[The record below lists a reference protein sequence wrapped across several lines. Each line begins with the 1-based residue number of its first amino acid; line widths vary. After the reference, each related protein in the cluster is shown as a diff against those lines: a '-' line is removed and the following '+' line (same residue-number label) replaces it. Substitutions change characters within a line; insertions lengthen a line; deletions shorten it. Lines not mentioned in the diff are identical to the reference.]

1 MFWLESYGCVAF
13 GVGSKRRSIELVTGA
28 GTACVPCAP
37 KSNGAS
43 IGIGVNVGTSSSEGG
58 SPHASDA
65 ITDNAETTT
74 VGNNHFEY
82 SVLNVP
88 PDLDTR
94 AEFGPLNLHRIS

>member
-1 MFWLESYGCVAF
+1 MFWLESYGCVAL
-13 GVGSKRRSIELVTGA
+13 GVGSEGRSIELVTGA

-43 IGIGVNVGTSSSEGG
+43 IGIGVDVGTSSSEGG

-65 ITDNAETTT
+65 TIDTAEATP
-74 VGNNHFEY
+74 VEKNHFED

-94 AEFGPLNLHRIS
+94 AVSDRSISTG